1 MKFTRE
7 EWDNAPS
14 QTWYVE
20 RGVKPSQLQEVLNK
34 AKKNMK
40 FILKAKDGTFDIVQ
54 SSQKVMA
61 FEFSKLAAD
70 PSNRSEWFE
79 L

>member
-1 MKFTRE
+1 MEFTQE
-7 EWDNAPS
+7 EWDNAPFR
-14 QTWYVE
+14 TWHVE

-34 AKKNMK
+34 ARKNVE
-40 FILKAKDGTFDIVQ
+40 FILEADDGTFAIVQ
-54 SSQKVMA
+54 SSQKVWII
-61 FEFSKLAAD
+61 SKLAAD